1 MTVPT
6 ETRTLRA
13 MPITTSAKPIANSDK
28 VILLILLLVSLFLTT
43 TVNRWTGV
51 ALVSVHPDAGWIA
64 SAAIPSCIVILS
76 LYFCLGSRAVLRW
89 PQLSPPNRR
98 FIVSLSALWLGLW
111 LSASVAAA
119 FAMGYWPTYA
129 RGWPAILAFIVFGPI
144 GEELLFRGMIFERV
158 RRIWANSARPAIWI
172 STIAFSL
179 HHIQLHRLPLD
190 GAALAQ
196 IGFTLPMGLVF
207 AQLRERSGSLWPAL
221 LLHAATNL
229 PFIF

>member
-1 MTVPT
+1 MPT
-6 ETRTLRA
+6 ETRTLRV
-13 MPITTSAKPIANSDK
+13 MPIATSAKPFTGSDK
-28 VILLILLLVSLFLTT
+28 VTLVILLLVSLFLTT
-43 TVNRWTGV
+43 TVNRWAGV
-51 ALVSVHPDAGWIA
+51 ALVSVHSDAGWIA
-64 SAAIPSCIVILS
+64 SAAIPSCIVMLG
-76 LYFCLGSRAVLRW
+76 LYVCLGSHTALRW
-89 PQLSPPNRR
+89 PQFSPPNRR
-98 FIVSLSALWLGLW
+98 FIIKLSALWLSLW
-111 LSASVAAA
+111 LSASVAVA

-144 GEELLFRGMIFERV
+144 GEELLFRGMIFERA
-158 RRIWANSARPAIWI
+158 RRLWANSARPAIWI

-221 LLHAATNL
+221 LLHVTTNL

>member
-1 MTVPT
+1 
-6 ETRTLRA
+6 
-13 MPITTSAKPIANSDK
+13 MPITTNAKPIAGSDK
-28 VILLILLLVSLFLTT
+28 VTLVILLLVSLFLTT
-43 TVNRWTGV
+43 TVNRWVGL

-76 LYFCLGSRAVLRW
+76 LYFCLAARSALRW
-89 PQLSPPNRR
+89 QRFSPPNRR
-98 FIVSLSALWLGLW
+98 FVISLSALWLGLW
-111 LSASVAAA
+111 LSASVVVA
-119 FAMGYWPTYA
+119 FAVGYWPTYA
-129 RGWPAILAFIVFGPI
+129 RGWPAILAFVVFGPI
-144 GEELLFRGMIFERV
+144 GEELLFRGLIFERA
-158 RRIWANSARPAIWI
+158 RRLWANSARPAIWI
-172 STIAFSL
+172 SMIAFSL

-221 LLHAATNL
+221 LLHVATNL